1 MMRTTLILMLALL
14 NSAWTDRVKL
24 TNKYGSDGSEKD
36 PMYEKNYGYLF
47 CETDKDALRARLGE
61 IDWRRSVSDDYCRF
75 KHRNRDDTWRSG
87 WDRSR
92 HFRGC
97 KTHLNMFGNMV
108 YRCYDSSKDPA
119 ILALE
124 QQLNQTKADE
134 YEDWLLV
141 YQAKQK
147 ELLARAE
154 ELTGIEDMDAEI
166 EAAKKQEEKLKAEQ
180 QQLLLEAEEAKKS
193 TEEFMGEVESTV
205 KILNVLA
212 THFDS
217 DFVNLS
223 KTLQAQSL
231 LERET
236 ESARQSI
243 RARLA
248 EGRNNWQVVQALKQE
263 WRDKLSSNTTKLCE
277 DRSPIWALEASRSQ
291 VAYMNQLLSSLET
304 KWEILQF
311 PRSFAST
318 KAELKKKID
327 SLRKISESRDFIFD
341 EVYDSLTSTSPLCK
355 SVPSLRNELGLAGV
369 SAELIHRAEQAGS
382 LAASIREKFAELEAE
397 ALADERQDI
406 AAIKI
411 KGLHTTLV
419 QYIYEGRVGESR
431 NLADSIF
438 TDIDQIVAEAKLSSG
453 SQQMKRLQEEIEK
466 IKPSINRESNRVL
479 SLSSARGVLNYKV
492 NSVYNLL
499 LTCELKARQSAEF
512 KEIWDIKKTDIYQE
526 LNTSSRGKIPVPM
539 FQDWEELAQY
549 ELLLDRLENVLR
561 YIVEEKK

>member
-1 MMRTTLILMLALL
+1 MMRTILLLMLALL
-14 NSAWTDRVKL
+14 NSAWTDRVQL
-24 TNKYGSDGSEKD
+24 TNKYGNDGTDKD
-36 PMYEKNYGYLF
+36 PIYEKNFGYLF
-47 CETDKDALRARLGE
+47 CETKEDARRARMGE

-75 KHRNRDDTWRSG
+75 KHRNSDDTWRSG
-87 WDRSR
+87 WERSR
-92 HFRGC
+92 LFRGC
-97 KTHLNMFGNMV
+97 KNQLNMFGNAV
-108 YRCYDSSKDPA
+108 YRCYDSTKDPA
-119 ILALE
+119 ILAFE

-134 YEDWLLV
+134 YEDWLLA

-166 EAAKKQEEKLKAEQ
+166 EAAKKQEERLQAEQ
-180 QQLLLEAEEAKKS
+180 QKLLLEAEEAKKS
-193 TEEFMGEVESTV
+193 TEGFMEEFEATEKT
-205 KILNVLA
+205 LNVLA
-212 THFDS
+212 TRFDT
-217 DFVNLS
+217 DFENLS
-223 KTLQAQSL
+223 KTLQNQSQ
-231 LERET
+231 LEREA
-236 ESARQSI
+236 ESVRQSI

-263 WRDKLSSNTTKLCE
+263 WRDKLSSNTATLCE
-277 DRSPIWALEASRSQ
+277 DRSSIWALEASRSQ

-318 KAELKKKID
+318 KADLRKKID

-341 EVYDSLTSTSPLCK
+341 EFYDSLTSASPLCK
-355 SVPSLRNELGLAGV
+355 SVPKLRNELGLAGV

-382 LAASIREKFAELEAE
+382 LAASIREKFAELEAG

-419 QYIYEGRVGESR
+419 QYIYEGRVGEAR

-438 TDIDQIVAEAKLSSG
+438 TDIDQIVAEAELSPG
-453 SQQMKRLQEEIEK
+453 SQQMKRLREEVEK
-466 IKPSINRESNRVL
+466 IKPSLNRESNRVL
-479 SLSSARGVLNYKV
+479 SVSSARGVLNYKV

-512 KEIWDIKKTDIYQE
+512 KEIWAIKKTDIYQE
-526 LNTSSRGKIPVPM
+526 LNTRPRSRIPVPM